1 MEITLY
7 SNYYS
12 SEREQATREFIFD
25 SRADDNPDWET
36 ADDISDEEVWEEMD
50 FENSIN
56 WDDFQRELEKFF
68 EGQTLIVSGTV
79 GRWDGTFDAG
89 KVIGYN
95 ELYKCWSDCDYVEF
109 TDRDGHF
116 HINASHH
123 DGNVHFEVKVL
134 TDKGVERYSNWE
146 YDWRTNAPTERE
158 IHEKLFEDSHYTHI
172 PHFAKKVYGCKTR

>member
-50 FENSIN
+50 FENSIY
-56 WDDFQRELEKFF
+56 WDDFQKELEKFF

-79 GRWDGTFDAG
+79 ERLMQG
-89 KVIGYN
+89 KSLDIMNCTNVGVI
-95 ELYKCWSDCDYVEF
+95 V
-109 TDRDGHF
+109 
-116 HINASHH
+116 IM
-123 DGNVHFEVKVL
+123 
-134 TDKGVERYSNWE
+134 
-146 YDWRTNAPTERE
+146 
-158 IHEKLFEDSHYTHI
+158 
-172 PHFAKKVYGCKTR
+172 